1 MKVSLLLTPSIYEG
15 LQTIGLK
22 TTTRS
27 PNVTVFNV
35 NKGHWSWKRY
45 WNLPRIA
52 NLQIWWKIYDVCQL
66 VFSYQGQQAAFFAR
80 GRKIIHEG
88 SLKTTRGKF
97 QPEVWNEVSNRGLK
111 FPPSG
116 LQTVPSGWFSDQ
128 VRKKPPCPR
137 SEWCF
142 LHLGR
147 QKTSVSI
154 FKIGVPLFVIDFW
167 NRTTQVYR

>member
-1 MKVSLLLTPSIYEG
+1 MIWPHIMPSVGDGQIWALYSPSYKSGEKVSL
-15 LQTIGLK
+15 
-22 TTTRS
+22 TTR
-27 PNVTVFNV
+27 
-35 NKGHWSWKRY
+35 KRFRK
-45 WNLPRIA
+45 PEFFVPE
-52 NLQIWWKIYDVCQL
+52 WKI
-66 VFSYQGQQAAFFAR
+66 VFSVQGQQAAFFAR